1 MTDLRD
7 KIAEVL
13 AGYQI
18 GSGYYAT
25 AIGVGDAQ
33 ELADDIHALLTEEA
47 ADAVLAVLDDV
58 RAEAWERGFDA
69 GQAWESDVSSRVIP
83 SVCRQDNPY
92 RKAEK

>member
-7 KIAEVL
+7 NIAEVL

-47 ADAVLAVLDDV
+47 ADAVLDDV
-58 RAEAWERGFDA
+58 LAEAWERGFDA

-83 SVCRQDNPY
+83 SVSRQDNPY
-92 RKAEK
+92 RKVEQ